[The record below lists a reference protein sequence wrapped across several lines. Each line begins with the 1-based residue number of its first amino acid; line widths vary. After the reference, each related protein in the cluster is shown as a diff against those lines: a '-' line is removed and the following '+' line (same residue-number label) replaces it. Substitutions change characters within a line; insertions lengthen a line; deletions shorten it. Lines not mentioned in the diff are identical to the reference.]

1 MDIGRSLMSV
11 MRLSSR
17 WSPEVLMENLPIY
30 IMPGVA
36 VTEVVY

>member
-1 MDIGRSLMSV
+1 MGS

-17 WSPEVLMENLPIY
+17 WSQEVLMENIPMY
-30 IMPGVA
+30 IMPGVE